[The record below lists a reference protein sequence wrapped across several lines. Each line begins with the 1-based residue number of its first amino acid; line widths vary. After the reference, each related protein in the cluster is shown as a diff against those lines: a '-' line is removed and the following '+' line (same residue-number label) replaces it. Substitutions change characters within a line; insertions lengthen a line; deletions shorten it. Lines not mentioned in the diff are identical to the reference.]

1 MKPLY
6 WFKKFY
12 ELILRNFISAQKSRE
27 TCQEGNVRMIY
38 TQTAQLTE
46 IGPSALEK
54 C

>member
-1 MKPLY
+1 MQNV
-6 WFKKFY
+6 Y
-12 ELILRNFISAQKSRE
+12 ELVLQNSISAQKSRE
-27 TCQEGNVRMIY
+27 TCHEENVRMIY